1 MGSYSIKDLEYLSG
15 IKAHTIRIWEQR
27 YNIISP
33 ERTCTNIRTYSDADL
48 KHILNVSF
56 LNHNGIKISKIASL
70 SASEIMTLVESI
82 SVGKADYPVQV
93 STLIL
98 SMVNLDE
105 IRFNQVLKL
114 QNDSEGFEQ
123 TALNILLPFLERVGI
138 LWMTGGIN
146 PAQEHFISGLIRQK
160 LLAAIDDL
168 PVSTDTDKKKFILF
182 LPEGEWH
189 EIGLLFACFLIKKR
203 GFRVVYLGQSLP
215 LNDLIDTISIFNP
228 DVLVSAITT
237 YPSHQKLIDYIQILT
252 KAFAGKEII
261 LSGTQVLKIKEEVP
275 KSVTVIE
282 TIYNLIDY
290 LDKMPVSQSQ
300 QTV

>member
-1 MGSYSIKDLEYLSG
+1 MGNYSIKDLEYLSG

-56 LNHNGIKISKIASL
+56 LNQNGYKISKISKIPQA
-70 SASEIMTLVESI
+70 EILKLVDSI
-82 SVGKADYPVQV
+82 SVSKADYPVQV

-105 IRFNQVLKL
+105 ARFNQVVKL
-114 QNDSEGFEQ
+114 QNELEGFEK

-168 PVSTDTDKKKFILF
+168 PVSNDTDKKKFILF

-215 LNDLIDTISIFNP
+215 LDDLLNTIALFNP

-237 YPSHQKLIDYIQILT
+237 YPSQNKLVEYAQSLT
-252 KAFAGKEII
+252 QAFAGKEIV
-261 LSGTQVLKIKEEVP
+261 LSGSQVLKVKDRIP
-275 KSVTVIE
+275 SDITVID
-282 TIYNLIDY
+282 TIYSLIEY
-290 LDKMPVSQSQ
+290 LEK
-300 QTV
+300 